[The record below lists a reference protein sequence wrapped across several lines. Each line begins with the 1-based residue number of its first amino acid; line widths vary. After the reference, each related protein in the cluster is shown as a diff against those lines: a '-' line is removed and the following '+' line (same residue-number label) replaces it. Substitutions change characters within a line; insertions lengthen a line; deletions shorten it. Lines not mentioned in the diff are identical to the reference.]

1 MPVPYERRNNK
12 TGKTEVTM
20 YETVAERL
28 TKFHDIYKDN
38 ITSIIT
44 EVIQFKDGIIVM
56 KAVVKIDDKVYV
68 GHAYEKEGSNFA
80 TKGSAIKVCET
91 SCIGRAL
98 SSAGLLGSEFCS
110 ADELVNA
117 LTQQA
122 SGVTNIAPKAQTDF
136 SNDKW
141 RDNPIGFK
149 SGKNE
154 GKSYRE
160 VDDDTLIWIINQCK
174 VESWKEKAI
183 KEMQLRQ
190 DGQKTS
196 VSKEEVDDLFNTN
209 EGDKDA
215 K

>member
-1 MPVPYERRNNK
+1 MPVK
-12 TGKTEVTM
+12 IHGKE
-20 YETVAERL
+20 YITVAERVAD
-28 TKFHDIYKDN
+28 FHKN
-38 ITSIIT
+38 HKENRSIIT
-44 EVIQFKDGIIVM
+44 EIIQFKDGVV
-56 KAVVKIDDKVYV
+56 VVKAAVKTGDDVFT
-68 GHAYEKEGSNFA
+68 GHAYEDIGS
-80 TKGSAIKVCET
+80 TKINTTSALENCET
-91 SCIGRAL
+91 SAIGRAL
-98 SSAGLLGSEFCS
+98 ASAGYIATEFAS

-117 LTQQA
+117 LSKQA
-122 SGVTNIAPKAQTDF
+122 NGVTNIEAKDKTDF

-141 RDNPIGFK
+141 RNNPIGFK

-196 VSKEEVDDLFNTN
+196 FSKEEVDDLFNTN

>member
-1 MPVPYERRNNK
+1 MPVK
-12 TGKTEVTM
+12 IHGKE
-20 YETVAERL
+20 YITVAERVAD
-28 TKFHDIYKDN
+28 FHKN
-38 ITSIIT
+38 HKENRSIIT
-44 EVIQFKDGIIVM
+44 EIIQFKDGVVVV
-56 KAVVKIDDKVYV
+56 KAVVKTGDDVFT
-68 GHAYEKEGSNFA
+68 GHAYEDIGS
-80 TKGSAIKVCET
+80 TKINTTSALENCET
-91 SCIGRAL
+91 SAIGRAL
-98 SSAGLLGSEFCS
+98 ASAGYIATEFAS

-117 LTQQA
+117 LSKQA
-122 SGVTNIAPKAQTDF
+122 NGVTNIAPKAQTDF

-190 DGQKTS
+190 DGQQTS

-209 EGDKDA
+209 EGDQDA